1 MPDVH
6 PDDGYPQQDVY
17 EAAQFLL
24 KGTSS
29 LHAQQTTPSSSIS
42 PPTIQPS
49 MSYPQ
54 PQYAPPPQQSGS
66 RPTPGVVVKQEY
78 NMRNMNTSPPSCYFC
93 GVSGHTTRYC
103 REINAYE
110 RDGKLA
116 RTSEGR
122 LVLADG
128 SQIPN
133 EGGALL
139 KERID
144 HFLRDN
150 RVQRA
155 RAAAVDSHKDIP
167 PHIATGLLCLSGP
180 EMAHRQTSIRLHPAR
195 SSSTSFLSKIQQPAH
210 V

>member
-1 MPDVH
+1 MPDIH

-29 LHAQQTTPSSSIS
+29 LQAQQTSTPSSSVS
-42 PPTIQPS
+42 PPTIQPPT
-49 MSYPQ
+49 SYPQ
-54 PQYAPPPQQSGS
+54 RSYAPPPQQSGTC
-66 RPTPGVVVKQEY
+66 PVPGVVVKQEY
-78 NMRNMNTSPPSCYFC
+78 NMRNTNTSPPSCYFC

-110 RDGKLA
+110 RDRKLA

-144 HFLRDN
+144 HFLKEN

-155 RAAAVDSHKDIP
+155 
-167 PHIATGLLCLSGP
+167 
-180 EMAHRQTSIRLHPAR
+180 
-195 SSSTSFLSKIQQPAH
+195 
-210 V
+210 